1 MDSNMDAILAYLAAK
16 ITEAINACLQRGMK
30 VPFVVAM
37 VSPNSSVFC
46 LRYDRSDAGD
56 GLTATELAEYNDPAG
71 FALPIN
77 IMITDQTGEAALVTI
92 AQDGRATYRA
102 AAATLSA
109 KCWKD
114 GTAEPAFASGV
125 DASYTAGRVG
135 IQTVQEKNFR
145 VYWFAVALNGGTALF
160 PNG

>member
-1 MDSNMDAILAYLAAK
+1 M
-16 ITEAINACLQRGMK
+16 
-30 VPFVVAM
+30 P
-37 VSPNSSVFC
+37 
-46 LRYDRSDAGD
+46 GD

-135 IQTVQEKNFR
+135 IQTVQRRIFVSIGSWWR
-145 VYWFAVALNGGTALF
+145 STAAQRCSRTASRGRPRPAVGMKL
-160 PNG
+160 